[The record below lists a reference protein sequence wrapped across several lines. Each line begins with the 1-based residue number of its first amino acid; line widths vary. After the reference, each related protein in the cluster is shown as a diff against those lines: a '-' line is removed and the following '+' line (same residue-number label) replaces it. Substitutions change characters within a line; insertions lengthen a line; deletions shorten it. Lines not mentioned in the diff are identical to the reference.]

1 MKKIVSLLLLVISY
15 FSVYAQSLPSTVEVS
30 YPKVFQKAII
40 QEAEIAKFQQD
51 TKFGQSVRTS
61 RHWIAYSDR
70 SNNKL
75 YKTPGGSSTC
85 GSLQFNEKVRI
96 AKIEKNGYAL
106 VYSEPM
112 EGVKYPEISHKAVAR
127 GYIHIKNLLLW
138 HSCPA
143 NEFNIYNKALLC
155 VNLDKKQSS
164 ELGRL
169 YLNPT
174 TKTDYKQLHTDMNFY
189 FVMKREGNMVLLAGQ
204 HSMEGFVDES
214 ILVGWVADGSYVP
227 WDQRSCL
234 EPTWDRA
241 DVEAFTSSKTRYKI
255 YHEDDRQMR
264 GEPVVDEDF
273 TTKIK
278 GQSEKYKYRM
288 MPHLLR
294 FPILS
299 TIANEKGDTLY
310 KCSTFGTAAGSSRNL
325 ISQMENKPDYHALS
339 EETLKEMSNID
350 IAVVIDG
357 TKSMGPY
364 FQSVKDAIRDAEI
377 HFDSDNFRIR
387 VGLVIYRDY
396 TDGEDHSV
404 EVYPFVDSKSR
415 RLAEILEKGGSGY
428 GFKSHPKDRTYEEA
442 LYLGIDTALEKLNFD
457 PKHSN
462 LMFVIGDC
470 GNHRDDKKFNRD
482 DIVKKIVAKNVNLMG
497 FQVNLGQAE
506 AFDSFNSQILY
517 LMNKSLLA
525 KYKALEESTTVEWKE
540 TQDGYEFMNNHKSE
554 LYIGKHCGPKQKG
567 QVMEESRLT
576 VLMGDA
582 IDYFK
587 TSITEQQKIIYNV
600 GFGGNAFIEGVKI
613 NENFAR
619 KRMGDEA
626 YEQAKNGHNLLAFQ
640 GYTKKQVDGKNIYK
654 SVLFI
659 SAQELEALLKQLQG
673 VNAAAA
679 SQNDREPYINAMKA
693 LVLSLSPGLT
703 EEQLQSTEIGEVM
716 KMVMGLNEAPDAL
729 KRYTLADIANTRK
742 VKPEEYRTLVKKF
755 ADRYDH
761 LLRISRTDYKYT
773 YKANNQKYYWL
784 PIEYLP

>member
-1 MKKIVSLLLLVISY
+1 MKRIVALFIIAFTSLNAL
-15 FSVYAQSLPSTVEVS
+15 AQSLPSEVEVS
-30 YPKVFQKAII
+30 YPKIFQKSII
-40 QEAEIAKFQQD
+40 QQSEIDKFMMD
-51 TKFGQSVRTS
+51 SKFGQAVKSN

-70 SNNKL
+70 SHNKL
-75 YKTPGGSSTC
+75 YKTPGGTATC
-85 GSLQFNEKVRI
+85 GELEFNEKVRI
-96 AKIEKNGYAL
+96 AKIEKNGFAL

-112 EGVKYPEISHKAVAR
+112 ESIKYPEISPRAIRR
-127 GYIHIKNLLLW
+127 GYIHIRNLLLW

-155 VNLDKKQSS
+155 VNLDKKSS

-169 YLNPT
+169 YGNPT
-174 TKTDYKQLHTDMNFY
+174 TKTDYTQLNTDMNFY
-189 FVMKREGNMVLLAGQ
+189 FVMKREGNMVLLARQ
-204 HSMEGFVDES
+204 HSMDGFVDSS

-234 EPTWDRA
+234 EPTWNRA
-241 DVEAFTSSKTRYKI
+241 DVEALAGSRARYKI
-255 YHEDDRQMR
+255 YHEEDRQMR

-278 GQSEKYKYRM
+278 GQGEKYKYRM

-294 FPILS
+294 FPILA
-299 TIANEKGDTLY
+299 TRVNERGDTLY
-310 KCSTFGTAAGSSRNL
+310 KCSTFGTATGGRNL
-325 ISQMENKPDYHALS
+325 ISQMENKTDYTGVTD
-339 EETLKEMSNID
+339 ETLRNMSNID
-350 IAVVIDG
+350 IAIVIDG

-364 FQSVKDAIRDAEI
+364 FQAVKQGIRDAEKY
-377 HFDSDNFRIR
+377 FESDKFNIR

-396 TDGEDHSV
+396 TDGEQYAV

-415 RLAEILEKGGSGY
+415 KLAELLDNGGSGY
-428 GFKSHPKDRTYEEA
+428 GFKSSSRDKTMEEA
-442 LYLGIDTALEKLNFD
+442 LYLGIDTALEQLNFN

-470 GNHRDDKKFNRD
+470 GNHRDDRKFHRD
-482 DIVKKIVAKNVNLMG
+482 DLVSKIVDKEVNLMG

-517 LMNKSLLA
+517 LMNRSLLS
-525 KYKALEESTTVEWKE
+525 KYQSLAESSTVQWKE
-540 TQDGYEFMNNHKSE
+540 TIDGYELQNNHKSN
-554 LYIGKHCGPKQKG
+554 LYTGKHYGPKQKG
-567 QVMEESRLT
+567 QVMEADRLT
-576 VLMGDA
+576 ALMGDA
-582 IDYFK
+582 IEYFK
-587 TSITEQQKIIYNV
+587 SSINTQREVIGSV
-600 GFGGNAFIEGVKI
+600 GFGGNAFVEGVKI

-640 GYTKKQVDGKNIYK
+640 GYTMKKINGKDAYK
-654 SVLFI
+654 PVLFI
-659 SAQELEALLKQLQG
+659 SSQELESLLKQLQG

-679 SQNDREPYINAMKA
+679 EQNDREPYINAMKA

-703 EEQLQSTEIGEVM
+703 EEQIQNTEIGEVM

-729 KRYTLADIANTRK
+729 KRYTLADIGNTRK
-742 VKPEEYRTLVKKF
+742 VKPDEYRSLVNKF
-755 ADRYDH
+755 ARRYEN
-761 LLRISRTDYKYT
+761 LSRISRTDYKYT
-773 YKANNQKYYWL
+773 YKANNMKYYWL